1 MKKALI
7 IIFILFNG
15 IIFYQM
21 LLGKNGF
28 LASYQ
33 TENERKILQEY
44 INTLEKRKVENN
56 NYIKYLSRNRE
67 AYRELAND
75 MGFFKDKTKLIRFKN
90 GQATNIFD
98 DSLLDEEFKR
108 RLKENEEDSKVRQI
122 RIAVS
127 VLFYLFFGFFIILII
142 FSGQNDGSE
151 PRGVERDFSE
161 PVE

>member
-33 TENERKILQEY
+33 TEKERKILQEY

-56 NYIKYLSRNRE
+56 NYIRYLSRNLE

-75 MGFFKDKTKLIRFKN
+75 MGFFKDETKLIRFEN

-98 DSLLDEEFKR
+98 DSLLDEEFKEK
-108 RLKENEEDSKVRQI
+108 LKENDEDSQVRRI
-122 RIAVS
+122 RVAVS

-142 FSGQNDGSE
+142 FSGQSEAAE
-151 PRGVERDFSE
+151 PRGVGRDFSE
-161 PVE
+161 PAE

>member
-1 MKKALI
+1 MKKILI

-33 TENERKILQEY
+33 TENERRIILKY
-44 INTLEKRKVENN
+44 IETLEKRKIENN
-56 NYIKYLSRNRE
+56 NYIKYLTNDRE

-75 MGFFKDKTKLIRFKN
+75 MGFFKDETKLIRFKN

-98 DSLLDEEFKR
+98 DSILDEQFKED
-108 RLKENEEDSKVRQI
+108 LKRNREDNQVRQI

-142 FSGQNDGSE
+142 FSGQSESEAEKRISPDDGE
-151 PRGVERDFSE
+151 
-161 PVE
+161 